1 MRQVVGT
8 VALIGA
14 ANRHE
19 SPDRHQHLLGL
30 PEGGCSHS
38 EQVHAGWGSLSVSVI
53 TVAELKV
60 WQLRSSLGTAR
71 SQAIVEMYQD
81 RQLLDVGQE
90 VAMRY
95 AEIRASL
102 LDVGR
107 TIPVLDLL
115 IAATALVHDLILV
128 THNVKDFAFV
138 PGLTVVDWL
147 EP

>member
-1 MRQVVGT
+1 MSH
-8 VALIGA
+8 LIDTNICSASLKGA
-14 ANRHE
+14 ARIQNKFM
-19 SPDRHQHLLGL
+19 QY
-30 PEGGCSHS
+30 GG
-38 EQVHAGWGSLSVSVI
+38 GLSVSVI

>member
-1 MRQVVGT
+1 
-8 VALIGA
+8 
-14 ANRHE
+14 
-19 SPDRHQHLLGL
+19 
-30 PEGGCSHS
+30 
-38 EQVHAGWGSLSVSVI
+38 
-53 TVAELKV
+53 
-60 WQLRSSLGTAR
+60 
-71 SQAIVEMYQD
+71 MYQD

-102 LDVGR
+102 LDVSR

>member
-1 MRQVVGT
+1 MSH
-8 VALIGA
+8 LIDTNICSAYLKGA
-14 ANRHE
+14 ARIQNKFM
-19 SPDRHQHLLGL
+19 QY
-30 PEGGCSHS
+30 GG
-38 EQVHAGWGSLSVSVI
+38 GLSVSVI

-102 LDVGR
+102 LDVSR

>member
-1 MRQVVGT
+1 
-8 VALIGA
+8 
-14 ANRHE
+14 
-19 SPDRHQHLLGL
+19 
-30 PEGGCSHS
+30 
-38 EQVHAGWGSLSVSVI
+38 
-53 TVAELKV
+53 
-60 WQLRSSLGTAR
+60 
-71 SQAIVEMYQD
+71 MYQD
-81 RQLLDVGQE
+81 MQLLDVGQE